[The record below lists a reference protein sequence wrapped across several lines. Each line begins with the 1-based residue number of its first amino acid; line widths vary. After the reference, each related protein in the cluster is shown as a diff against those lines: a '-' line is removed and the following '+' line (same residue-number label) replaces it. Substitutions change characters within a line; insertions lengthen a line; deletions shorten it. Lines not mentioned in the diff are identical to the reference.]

1 MNMIQHFPVLAVM
14 TLFLGAFLIEI
25 LGRNQ
30 IVRNALAFAAVS
42 ISMVLLICLIRP
54 VLLEGQVISYWMGGW
69 KPVANYAI
77 GIGYEVD
84 ALGLT
89 FALLGITAYWLSCV
103 YSFGYMKGKQHLGH
117 YYTLFLMLAG
127 ASVGFFLTGD
137 IFNMFIMM
145 EIVTF
150 SAVALTASN
159 TEKTTAIEGAFKY
172 LINCSIGSSMT
183 LAGIALIYLNCH
195 TLNLAQL
202 ATILPGNVNLTTLMA
217 FALILIGFCVESAM
231 IPFHASFVDAH
242 TVAPSSVSMIL
253 SGMVLKLGVYGL
265 IRISY
270 IVFRAIETG
279 SLQILLTAFGTVTM
293 FIGVTMALAQHDFK
307 RLLAFHSV
315 SQLGY
320 IIAAAG
326 LCTSLGLTGSL
337 YHAINH
343 TLFKGL
349 LFLCAG
355 AVIHATG
362 TSDLDA
368 LGGLSKRMPKTCIC
382 FLIGAFS
389 ISGLPPFNG
398 FVSKWMIYQAAYAKA
413 VTTGNFYY
421 AVVTVTA
428 LVVSVMTLASFV
440 KVLHSVFFGQLK
452 KEHETVHEAPG
463 IMLFPM
469 YIMSALCVLTGIFYK
484 AFSTV
489 FIGPAVFAAFN
500 NTTYID
506 SMMGEGYAE
515 LFGVPALAI
524 DKLEFSYWNPFVWL
538 VLFVIVFA
546 AACVVIFSS
555 TGTRGRTLKSGG
567 SYDSVYGTGDLSVDF
582 MGRTYET
589 GDPEE
594 KYAVFFSGEKAEYS
608 HAGGSD
614 LFWGFKYNWHKYYQF
629 LQGLHS
635 GSVNDYS
642 AYAVICIAVICMFM
656 FLFMR

>member
-1 MNMIQHFPVLAVM
+1 MIQHFPVLAVM
-14 TLFLGAFLIEI
+14 ILFLGAFLIEI
-25 LGRNQ
+25 IGRNDT
-30 IVRNALAFAAVS
+30 VRNLIAFVAVTGSLILLAAL
-42 ISMVLLICLIRP
+42 IGP
-54 VLLEGQVISYWMGGW
+54 VMLEGQIISYWMGGW
-69 KPVANYAI
+69 APVANYAI

-84 ALGLT
+84 ALGLL

-103 YSFGYMKGKQHLGH
+103 YSFGYMKGREHLSH

-127 ASVGFFLTGD
+127 ASIGFFLTGD
-137 IFNMFIMM
+137 LFNMFIMM

-159 TEKTTAIEGAFKY
+159 TEKLTAIEGAFKY
-172 LINCSIGSSMT
+172 LINCSIGSAMSLT
-183 LAGIALIYLNCH
+183 GIALIYLECH

-202 ATILPGNVNLTTLMA
+202 SAMLPGSLSMTAVMA
-217 FALILIGFCVESAM
+217 FALLLAGFCVESAM

-253 SGMVLKLGVYGL
+253 SGMVLKIGVYGL
-265 IRISY
+265 IRCCY
-270 IVFRAIETG
+270 IVFRLIDTAQ
-279 SLQILLTAFGTVTM
+279 LQILLTALGSLTM

-337 YHAINH
+337 FHAINH

-355 AVIHATG
+355 AVIHSTG
-362 TSDLDA
+362 TSDLDS
-368 LGGLSKRMPKTCIC
+368 LGGLSKRMPVTCCC

-398 FVSKWMIYQAAYAKA
+398 FVSKWMIYQAAYTKA
-413 VTTGNFYY
+413 LETGNFYY
-421 AVVTVTA
+421 VIVTVTA

-440 KVLHSVFFGQLK
+440 KVLHSVFFGQLRS
-452 KEHETVHEAPG
+452 VHSQAEEAPK
-463 IMLFPM
+463 IMLVPM
-469 YIMSALCVLTGIFYK
+469 VIMSVLCVFTGVFYK
-484 AFSTV
+484 GFSKL
-489 FIGPAVFAAFN
+489 FIGPAVYSAFG
-500 NTTYID
+500 NTGYID
-506 SMMGEGYAE
+506 SMMGKGYSE
-515 LFGVPALAI
+515 LFGVRALSPDA
-524 DKLEFSYWNPFVWL
+524 LSFSCWNPYIWL
-538 VLFVIVFA
+538 VLFIIVFA
-546 AACVVIFSS
+546 AAALVLFVNTDSF
-555 TGTRGRTLKSGG
+555 GRTLEKGM
-567 SYDSVYGTGDLSVDF
+567 SYPSVYGTGDMNRDF
-582 MGRTYET
+582 LGNTHVE
-589 GDPEE
+589 GDPSE

-614 LFWGFKYNWHKYYQF
+614 LFWGFKYNWHKYYSL

-635 GSVNDYS
+635 GSVNDYCC
-642 AYAVICIAVICMFM
+642 YAVICIAAITVFM
-656 FLFMR
+656 FIFIR

>member
-1 MNMIQHFPVLAVM
+1 MIQHFPVLSVM
-14 TLFLGAFLIEI
+14 VLFFSAFLIEI
-25 LGRNQ
+25 VGKKEILRNV
-30 IVRNALAFAAVS
+30 IAFLAVTASLVMLA
-42 ISMVLLICLIRP
+42 CLIP
-54 VLLEGQVISYWMGGW
+54 SVMIDGQVISYWMGGW
-69 KPVANYAI
+69 APESGYAI

-84 ALGLT
+84 SLSLL

-103 YSFGYMKGKQHLGH
+103 YSFGYMKGKQNLGH

-150 SAVALTASN
+150 SAVALTAAN
-159 TEKTTAIEGAFKY
+159 TDKLTAIEGAFKY
-172 LINCSIGSSMT
+172 LVNCSIGSSMM
-183 LAGIALIYLNCH
+183 LAGIALLYMNCH

-202 ATILPGNVNLTTLMA
+202 SAILPGSFNSTTLLA
-217 FALILIGFCVESAM
+217 FALILTGFCVESAM
-231 IPFHASFVDAH
+231 IPFHPSFVDAH

-253 SGMVLKLGVYGL
+253 SGMVLKLGVYGI
-265 IRISY
+265 IRLSY
-270 IVFRAIETG
+270 IIFRVIDTSAI
-279 SLQILLTAFGTVTM
+279 QVMLTLIGTVTM

-326 LCTSLGLTGSL
+326 LCTTLGLNASL
-337 YHAINH
+337 YHAVNH

-355 AVIHATG
+355 AVIHSTG
-362 TSDLDA
+362 TSDLDS

-382 FLIGAFS
+382 FVIGAFS

-398 FVSKWMIYQAAYAKA
+398 FVSKWMIYQAVYEKA
-413 VTTGNFYY
+413 MQTGNFFYV
-421 AVVTVTA
+421 VVTVTA

-440 KVLHSVFFGQLK
+440 KVLHSVFFGQLR
-452 KEHETVHEAPG
+452 KEHEDVKEVSPIMLIPMG
-463 IMLFPM
+463 IMSF
-469 YIMSALCVLTGIFYK
+469 LCIFTGIFYRE
-484 AFSTV
+484 FDRV
-489 FIGPAVFAAFN
+489 FINSAVTSAFDN
-500 NTTYID
+500 ID
-506 SMMGEGYAE
+506 YVDRMMGDGYSVTY
-515 LFGVPALAI
+515 GLAGLTGGN
-524 DKLEFSYWNPFVWL
+524 LEFSYWNPYVWL
-538 VLFVIVFA
+538 SLFLMVFA
-546 AACVVIFSS
+546 AAVLVTLIMGR
-555 TGTRGRTLKSGG
+555 TTGRTLESGED
-567 SYDSVYGTGDLSVDF
+567 YDSAYGTGDLSVDF
-582 MGRTYET
+582 RGQTHES

-614 LFWGFKYNWHKYYQF
+614 LFWGFKYNWHRYYEV

-642 AYAVICIAVICMFM
+642 IYAVIMISMLCIFM
-656 FLFMR
+656 YIFMR

>member
-1 MNMIQHFPVLAVM
+1 MIQHFPVLAVM
-14 TLFLGAFLIEI
+14 SLFLGAFLIEV
-25 LGRNQ
+25 LGRTTFL
-30 IVRNALAFAAVS
+30 RNLIAFASVT
-42 ISMVLLICLIRP
+42 ISLVLLYSLIP
-54 VLLEGQVISYWMGGW
+54 TVMLEGQVISYWMGGW

-84 ALGLT
+84 ALGLM

-127 ASVGFFLTGD
+127 SSVGFFLTGD

-159 TEKTTAIEGAFKY
+159 TEKITAIEGAFKY
-172 LINCSIGSSMT
+172 LINCSIGSAMT
-183 LAGIALIYLNCH
+183 LTGIALLYMQCH

-202 ATILPGNVNLTTLMA
+202 ATMLPGMMNHTTLMA
-217 FALILIGFCVESAM
+217 FGLILIGFCVESAM

-253 SGMVLKLGVYGL
+253 SGMVLKLGVYGM
-265 IRISY
+265 IRICY
-270 IVFRAIETG
+270 IVFRVMDAAQM
-279 SLQILLTAFGTVTM
+279 QILLAALGTITM
-293 FIGVTMALAQHDFK
+293 FLGVTMALAQHDFK

-355 AVIHATG
+355 AVIHSTG
-362 TSDLDA
+362 TSDLDS
-368 LGGLSKRMPKTCIC
+368 LGGLSKKMPKTCIC

-398 FVSKWMIYQAAYAKA
+398 FVSKWLIYQAAYTKA
-413 VTTGNFYY
+413 VETGNFFY
-421 AVVTVTA
+421 AIVTVTA
-428 LVVSVMTLASFV
+428 LIVSVMTLASFV
-440 KVLHSVFFGQLK
+440 KVLHSVFFGQLR
-452 KEHETVHEAPG
+452 KEHENVEEAPAV
-463 IMLFPM
+463 MLIPM
-469 YIMSALCVLTGIFYK
+469 AIMSVLCVLTGIFYHG
-484 AFSTV
+484 FTV
-489 FIGPAVFAAFN
+489 MFIAPAVFAAFN
-500 NTTYID
+500 NTGYID
-506 SMMGEGYAE
+506 SMMGQGYSS
-515 LFGVPALAI
+515 LFGVPAMSL
-524 DKLEFSYWNPFVWL
+524 DPLYFSFWNPIVWL
-538 VLFVIVFA
+538 ILFLIVFA
-546 AACVVIFSS
+546 AAAVVVF
-555 TGTRGRTLKSGG
+555 TMKDTVGRTLEPGHDYPSA
-567 SYDSVYGTGDLSVDF
+567 YGTGDISVDF
-582 MGRTYET
+582 RGETYET

-594 KYAVFFSGEKAEYS
+594 KYAVFFSGEKAEFS

-614 LFWGFKYNWHKYYQF
+614 LFWGFKYNWHKYYEI

-642 AYAVICIAVICMFM
+642 SYAVIMIAVVLIFM
-656 FLFMR
+656 FIFMR

>member
-1 MNMIQHFPVLAVM
+1 MIQHFPVLAVM
-14 TLFLGAFLIEI
+14 ILFLGAFLIEI
-25 LGRNQ
+25 LGKNAA
-30 IVRNALAFAAVS
+30 VRNAIAFAAVS
-42 ISMVLLICLIRP
+42 ISLCLLAALVKP
-54 VLLEGQVISYWMGGW
+54 VLLEGKVISYWMGGW

-127 ASVGFFLTGD
+127 ASIGFFLTGD

-172 LINCSIGSSMT
+172 LINCSIGSAMT
-183 LAGIALIYLNCH
+183 LTGIALIYMNCH

-253 SGMVLKLGVYGL
+253 SGMVLKLGVYGM
-265 IRISY
+265 IRICY
-270 IVFRAIETG
+270 VVFRAIDTAQLE
-279 SLQILLTAFGTVTM
+279 ILLTAFGTLTM

-355 AVIHATG
+355 AVIHSTG
-362 TSDLDA
+362 TSDLDS
-368 LGGLSKRMPKTCIC
+368 LGGLSKRMPKTCLC
-382 FLIGAFS
+382 FLVGAFS

-421 AVVTVTA
+421 AIVTVTA

-452 KEHETVHEAPG
+452 AEHENVHEAPG

-469 YIMSALCVLTGIFYK
+469 YLMSALCILTGIFYR

-500 NTTYID
+500 NTGYID

-515 LFGVPALAI
+515 LFGVPALGL

-538 VLFVIVFA
+538 ILFVIVFA

-555 TGTRGRTLKSGG
+555 KDTRGRTMESGK

-582 MGRTYET
+582 MGKTYET

-614 LFWGFKYNWHKYYQF
+614 LFWGFKYNWHKYYEF

-642 AYAVICIAVICMFM
+642 AYAVVCIAVICVFMYMFM
-656 FLFMR
+656 R